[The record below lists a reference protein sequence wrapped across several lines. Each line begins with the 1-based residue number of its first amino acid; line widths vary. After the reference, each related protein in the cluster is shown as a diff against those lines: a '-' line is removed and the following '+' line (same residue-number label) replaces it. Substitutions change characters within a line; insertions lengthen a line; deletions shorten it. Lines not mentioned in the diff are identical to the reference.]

1 MPKGETSQYD
11 LGELPEGFVENP
23 ERQFIGAGMTS
34 HFYENEKKEVILFK
48 YAYMQQG
55 ALSSVD
61 AENAN
66 MIPVFVNNCEG
77 LLVIPK
83 EEDSSSTLMWFDIE
97 RNLQFTLDAPL
108 GQEDILHMAESV
120 YLVETTK

>member
-1 MPKGETSQYD
+1 
-11 LGELPEGFVENP
+11 
-23 ERQFIGAGMTS
+23 MTS

-66 MIPVFVNNCEG
+66 VIPVFVNNCEG

-83 EEDSSSTLMWFDIE
+83 EEDSNSTLMWFDPE

-108 GQEDILHMAESV
+108 DQEDILHMAESV

>member
-1 MPKGETSQYD
+1 M
-11 LGELPEGFVENP
+11 ENP

-34 HFYENEKKEVILFK
+34 HFYENEKGDVILFE
-48 YAYMQQG
+48 YIYMQQG
-55 ALSSVD
+55 SSSG
-61 AENAN
+61 ASTENAYVVSVSIN
-66 MIPVFVNNCEG
+66 RCDG

-83 EEDSSSTLMWFDIE
+83 EENSNSMLMWFDPE
-97 RNLQFTLDAPL
+97 HNLQFTLDAPL

>member
-1 MPKGETSQYD
+1 
-11 LGELPEGFVENP
+11 
-23 ERQFIGAGMTS
+23 MTS
-34 HFYENEKKEVILFK
+34 TSCLLCGVGGQGTVLASKLLA

-83 EEDSSSTLMWFDIE
+83 EEDSNSTLMWFDPE